1 MPKSMLED
9 LSEILVTEE
18 LLHQRVDAMGA
29 AMTQHYKDIGV
40 NELDII
46 CITNGSILFCADLMR
61 RLDVYTRLECVRVSS
76 YRNDMKPVSEPEI
89 LAKIRLNLE
98 GRHVLL
104 LDDILDTA
112 QTLTRLSQVIQAQ
125 KPASLKSAVLLSK
138 PARRQVPYEA
148 DWIGFEIPDQFV
160 VGYGLDFAERYRNLP
175 CIGVLKPELQ
185 KAPEAV
191 VASVSTAE

>member
-9 LSEILVTEE
+9 LSEILVSEDE
-18 LLHQRVDAMGA
+18 LHRRVDEMGA
-29 AMTQHYKDIGV
+29 ELTGLYKDQGV
-40 NELDII
+40 NEVDII

-89 LAKIRLNLE
+89 LAKIRLDLT

-112 QTLTRLSQVIQAQ
+112 QTLTRLSQVILAQ
-125 KPASLKSAVLLSK
+125 KPASLRSAVLLSK
-138 PARRQVPYEA
+138 PARRQV
-148 DWIGFEIPDQFV
+148 DFDVDLVGFEIPDQFV

-175 CIGVLKPELQ
+175 IIGVLKPELQ
-185 KAPEAV
+185 KVPERV
-191 VASVSTAE
+191 VEPAAAAE